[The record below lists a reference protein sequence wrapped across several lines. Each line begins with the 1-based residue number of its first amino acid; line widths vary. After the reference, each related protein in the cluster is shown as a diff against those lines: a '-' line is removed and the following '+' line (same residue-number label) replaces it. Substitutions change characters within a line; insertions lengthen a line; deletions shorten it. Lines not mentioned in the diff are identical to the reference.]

1 MNYKSLKEG
10 DKIGIVAPTGGGDM
24 ISIPVREIATKR
36 LNSLGLEPVFYPT
49 TFRKIEMS
57 KQDKIDR
64 AEDINKAFSDP
75 EIAGVMTILGGHSSV
90 HVLEYLDFDIIKTN
104 PKLFSGYSDVTILNA
119 ALYSKAGLKT
129 LSGPHYS
136 SLGMELGLEDTL
148 DSFMRL
154 AFSPEK
160 KIVYSPSDT
169 WSNDPWYIDQNDRTF
184 IPNDGP
190 LIVNPGQAHGTLIG
204 GNLCTMALLTGT
216 SYLDIPDKDII
227 LFIEDDFETNL
238 NTFDRI
244 LFGLTEALGR
254 SRIKGLLLG
263 RFEKSSNISNDDIKT
278 LFKHRHY
285 FSNIPVIAN
294 LDFGHTTPMISI
306 PYGGWAEVQA
316 GTDFKFIYSTN
327 SH

>member
-1 MNYKSLKEG
+1 MDYKKLKKG
-10 DKIGIVAPTGGGDM
+10 DKIAIVAPTGGGDM
-24 ISIPVREIATKR
+24 ISASVREIANKR
-36 LNSLGLEPVFYPT
+36 LNDMGLEPVFYPT
-49 TFRKIEMS
+49 TFRKIEMT
-57 KQDKIDR
+57 QRDKIDR
-64 AEDINKAFSDP
+64 ANDINKAFSDP

-90 HVLEYLDFDIIKTN
+90 HVLEYLDFDVIKRN
-104 PKLFSGYSDVTILNA
+104 PKLFSGYSDVTILNV

-136 SLGMELGLEDTL
+136 SLGMDLGLEETL
-148 DSFMRL
+148 ESFKRL
-154 AFSPEK
+154 AFAPEEK
-160 KIVYSPSDT
+160 VTYSVAKE
-169 WSNDPWYIDQNDRTF
+169 WSNDHWYLDQKARTF

-190 LIVNPGQAHGTLIG
+190 LIVNPGKAQGTLIG

-216 SYLDIPDKDII
+216 SYLDIPDKDVI

-244 LFGLTEALGR
+244 LFGFTEAIGC
-254 SRIKGLLLG
+254 SRIKAILIG
-263 RFEKSSNISNDDIKT
+263 RFEKPSNISDEDIRT

-306 PYGGWAEVQA
+306 PYGGWCEIKADTE
-316 GTDFKFIYSTN
+316 FEFIYSVN
-327 SH
+327 SN